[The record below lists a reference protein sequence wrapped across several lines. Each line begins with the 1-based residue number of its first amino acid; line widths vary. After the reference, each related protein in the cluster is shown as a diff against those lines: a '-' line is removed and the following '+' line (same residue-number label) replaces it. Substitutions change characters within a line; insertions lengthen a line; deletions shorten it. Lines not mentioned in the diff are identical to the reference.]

1 MLIRILLII
10 WLSCLAFSA
19 YADEDPFAEDRKQ
32 LRQILE
38 ESQRGINTQTL
49 SLFTQHID
57 PQARVTFLNK
67 EVVIGPKGVEG
78 YFDRMVGENP
88 DAVLTDYKTQAQ
100 VIDQARFYGNVAV
113 ANGIMQD
120 TFTPKARGAFA
131 FDSVWTA
138 TFSKQNDT
146 WKIIALH
153 FSTNAFNNSL
163 TDELKHLINRYAAI
177 AFFIGLVLGVI
188 TLILRQKYKQPNQTN
203 IKS

>member
-1 MLIRILLII
+1 MLFKLLLIT
-10 WLSCLAFSA
+10 WLTCLTFSA
-19 YADEDPFAEDRKQ
+19 HADDDPFTEDRKQ
-32 LRQILE
+32 LRQILA

-67 EVVIGPKGVEG
+67 EVVIGPNGVKD

-88 DAVLTDYKTQAQ
+88 NAVLTDYKTQAE

-113 ANGIMQD
+113 ANGVMQD
-120 TFTPKARGAFA
+120 TFTPKSRGTFA

-138 TFSKQNDT
+138 TFAKQNDT

-177 AFFIGLVLGVI
+177 AFFIGLILGAI
-188 TLILRQKYKQPNQTN
+188 TLILRQKYKQSNQTK
-203 IKS
+203 IK